1 MTNDGDLLQL
11 TEVAR
16 LARVSVSS
24 VRFWIKSGKLESIRP
39 GKRRLVRRAE
49 FERFL
54 ASGRSPLPEL
64 SGLA

>member
-11 TEVAR
+11 IEVAR

-24 VRFWIKSGKLESIRP
+24 VRFWIKSGRLASIRP

-54 ASGRSPLPEL
+54 ERQDVHPSRITA
-64 SGLA
+64 